1 MQTVGISNHQI
12 HEKVAAA
19 GKCQLV
25 NSTQIQMTEGVYRSA
40 CGLAHVREALNGG
53 KEQALEKF
61 AGNGRNNIRT

>member
-19 GKCQLV
+19 GKCQLNA
-25 NSTQIQMTEGVYRSA
+25 NSMTEGVYRSA